1 MTSLRPEEAT
11 IIPDGG
17 TIVRPGV
24 IAWDGMLS
32 GGTAP
37 GQYSCETIEQ
47 AIMATTSDPAPG
59 EVAGL
64 DDLLGELARCRL
76 WLPLPCDRARV
87 TDGSAVVLPLI
98 TCDGD
103 GFVPAFTSVQRLG
116 AWCDPRTMRSDPAD
130 ASGPVRSGDPAWARD
145 TASGAS
151 VVRHVVVPFPA
162 LASRM
167 PPGLGIAIN
176 PGTGVSLHVFP
187 DAVEVLAD

>member
-1 MTSLRPEEAT
+1 MIR
-11 IIPDGG
+11 DGG

-37 GQYSCETIEQ
+37 GHFSCEAVEQ
-47 AIMATTSDPAPG
+47 AIMAVTGDAAPG
-59 EVAGL
+59 EEAGL
-64 DDLLGELARCRL
+64 DDLLGELGRSRL
-76 WLPLPCDRARV
+76 WLPLPGDVARV

-116 AWCDPRTMRSDPAD
+116 AWFDPRRMRSDPAA
-130 ASGPVRSGDPAWARD
+130 ASGPVRSGDPWWARD
-145 TASGAS
+145 MAS
-151 VVRHVVVPFPA
+151 VTRLVRHVVVPFA
-162 LASRM
+162 GLASRL

-176 PGTGVSLHVFP
+176 PGTGVSLQVFP
-187 DAVEVLAD
+187 DAVEVLAG